1 MENAKRSRVETLAA
15 FIVLVYGVAS
25 VFDISVLF
33 YVVIGVG
40 LVALCL
46 GIALLVKS
54 GPYAGKAG
62 RHFLLRLLFEMLV
75 VCVFVTPAVFGLLP

>member
-1 MENAKRSRVETLAA
+1 MENAKRSRVETLVA
-15 FIVLVYGVAS
+15 FIILMQGLAS
-25 VFDISVLF
+25 VFDIPVLF
-33 YVVIGVG
+33 YVLLGVG

-62 RHFLLRLLFEMLV
+62 RRFLLRLLFEMLV
-75 VCVFVTPAVFGLLP
+75 VCVFVTHAVFGLLP